1 MNEPV
6 VDVDRVGK
14 RFKNTW
20 AVADLSFSVH
30 RGEIVGLL
38 GPNGA
43 GKTTT
48 LSLLLA
54 LLTPTT
60 GRIRLFGLDV
70 ASHRQAVLGRA
81 NFSSPYADLPHRLTV
96 RENLSVYG
104 RLYGVRRL
112 RETMAD
118 LAQRL
123 EITEL
128 LDRRFGELSSGQ
140 RTRVVLAKALI
151 NSPELLLLD
160 EPTASLDPDIADR
173 VRTWLAEYRTRTGAA
188 ILLSSHNMA
197 EVERLCDRVVVLRN
211 GRCVDQDTPARLLE
225 RYGRESLE
233 DVFLA
238 IARKDR
244 DP

>member
-1 MNEPV
+1 VAEPV
-6 VDVDRVGK
+6 IEVDHVGK
-14 RFKNTW
+14 QFKSVW
-20 AVADLSFSVH
+20 AVSDLSFAVG

-48 LSLLLA
+48 LAMLLA
-54 LLTPTT
+54 LLIPTT

-70 ASHRQAVLGRA
+70 ASHRQAVLGRV

-104 RLYGVRRL
+104 RLYGVPRL
-112 RETMAD
+112 RETIAD
-118 LAQRL
+118 LAKRL
-123 EITEL
+123 DISQF

-140 RTRVVLAKALI
+140 RTRVALAKALI
-151 NSPELLLLD
+151 NAPELLLLD

-197 EVERLCDRVVVLRN
+197 EVERLCDRVVILQQ
-211 GRCVDQDTPARLLE
+211 GRCVDQDTPARLIA

-238 IARKDR
+238 IARKD
-244 DP
+244 PAP

>member
-1 MNEPV
+1 MAEPV
-6 VDVDRVGK
+6 VEVDRVGK
-14 RFKNTW
+14 RFKGVW
-20 AVADLSFSVH
+20 AVSELSFTVD

-48 LSLLLA
+48 LSMLLA
-54 LLTPTT
+54 LLVPTT

-70 ASHRQAVLGRA
+70 ASHRQAVLARM

-104 RLYGVRRL
+104 RLYGVSRL
-112 RETMAD
+112 REAIAQ
-118 LAQRL
+118 LGQRL
-123 EITEL
+123 EIGSL
-128 LDRRFGELSSGQ
+128 MDRPLGELSSGQ
-140 RTRVVLAKALI
+140 RTRVALAKALI
-151 NSPELLLLD
+151 NNPELLLLD

-173 VRTWLAEYRTRTGAA
+173 VRAWLEDYRTRTGAA

-197 EVERLCDRVVVLRN
+197 EVERLCDRVIVLHQ
-211 GRCVDQDTPARLLE
+211 GRCIDQDTPARLIE
-225 RYGRESLE
+225 RYGRRSLE

-244 DP
+244 AP

>member
-1 MNEPV
+1 MADHI
-6 VDVDRVGK
+6 VDIDRVGK
-14 RFKNTW
+14 RFKDVW
-20 AVADLSFSVH
+20 AVSDLSFAVG

-48 LSLLLA
+48 LSMLLA
-54 LLTPTT
+54 LLIPTT

-70 ASHRQAVLGRA
+70 ASHRQTVLSRM

-96 RENLSVYG
+96 RENLLVYG
-104 RLYGVRRL
+104 RLYGVSRL
-112 RETMAD
+112 RETIAD

-123 EITEL
+123 DIAAF

-140 RTRVVLAKALI
+140 RTRVALAKALI
-151 NSPELLLLD
+151 NAPELLLLD
-160 EPTASLDPDIADR
+160 EPTASLDPDVADR
-173 VRTWLAEYRTRTGAA
+173 VRTWLAEYRATTGAA
-188 ILLSSHNMA
+188 ILLSSHNMS
-197 EVERLCDRVVVLRN
+197 EVERLCDRVIVLQH
-211 GRCVDQDTPARLLE
+211 GRCVDQDTPARLIQ

>member
-1 MNEPV
+1 MAELV
-6 VDVDRVGK
+6 VEVDRVGK
-14 RFKNTW
+14 RFKNVW
-20 AVADLSFSVH
+20 AVSDLSFSVQ

-48 LSLLLA
+48 LSMLLA
-54 LLTPTT
+54 LLVPTT
-60 GRIRLFGLDV
+60 GHIRLFGLDV
-70 ASHRQAVLGRA
+70 ALHRQAVLGRM

-96 RENLSVYG
+96 RQNLSVYG
-104 RLYGVRRL
+104 RLYGVKHL
-112 RETMAD
+112 KGTIAD

-123 EITEL
+123 DIAVL
-128 LDRRFGELSSGQ
+128 LDRPLGELSSGQ
-140 RTRVVLAKALI
+140 RTRVALAKALI
-151 NSPELLLLD
+151 NAPELLLLD

-173 VRTWLAEYRTRTGAA
+173 VRAWLEEYRTRTGAA

-197 EVERLCDRVVVLRN
+197 EVERLCDRVIVLHQ
-211 GRCVDQDTPARLLE
+211 GRCVDQDTPARLVE
-225 RYGRESLE
+225 RYGRRSLE

-244 DP
+244 TP